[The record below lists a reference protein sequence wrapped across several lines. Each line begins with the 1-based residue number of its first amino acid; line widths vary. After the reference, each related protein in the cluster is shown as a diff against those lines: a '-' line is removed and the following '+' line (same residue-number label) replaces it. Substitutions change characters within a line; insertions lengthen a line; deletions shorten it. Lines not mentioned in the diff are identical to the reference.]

1 MTTQS
6 HPASTPDRPTGA
18 VPHDGPVHHDEPA
31 PDDAGVPGPGV
42 GAPLFTAHL
51 EEGLDAALRGI
62 VGAGRLLVAL
72 DFDGALAPIVVDPT
86 EARILPVSARALAD
100 LTVLDGV
107 DVALVSGRNAADLA
121 TLADVPEGTRVI
133 GSHGA
138 ELGRVTVT
146 PDGGRGVDT
155 EPLDLSADQ
164 SALRAALL
172 RETEELAA
180 AVEGAWVQ
188 SKPAAVV
195 LHTRPAAPEAGAELT
210 RRVLDG
216 PAAREG
222 VHVVVGKEVVEMAV
236 LSVTK
241 GDAVTALRSEV
252 GADAVVYA
260 GDDTTDEDAFAVLTG
275 DDVGIKVGPG
285 ETLAGWRVADPEELS
300 AVLVRLAE
308 LRQETSVTRS

>member
-1 MTTQS
+1 MTTE
-6 HPASTPDRPTGA
+6 PAPTPDRPDRD
-18 VPHDGPVHHDEPA
+18 VPHGERA

-42 GAPLFTAHL
+42 DAPLFTAHL
-51 EEGLDAALRGI
+51 EEGLDAALRDL
-62 VGAGRLLVAL
+62 VNAGRLLVAL
-72 DFDGALAPIVVDPT
+72 DFDGALAPIVLDPT
-86 EARILPVSARALAD
+86 ASRILPLSARALAD
-100 LTVLDGV
+100 LAVLDGV
-107 DVALVSGRNAADLA
+107 DVVLVSGRNAADLA
-121 TLADVPEGTRVI
+121 TLADVPDGTRVV

-138 ELGRVTVT
+138 ELGRVTLT
-146 PDGGRGVDT
+146 PDGHRGVDA
-155 EPLDLSADQ
+155 EALSLSEEQA
-164 SALRAALL
+164 ALRAELL

-188 SKPAAVV
+188 AKPAAVV

-210 RRVLDG
+210 RRVLAG

-236 LSVTK
+236 LAVTK
-241 GDAVTALRSEV
+241 GDALTALRSDV
-252 GADAVVYA
+252 GADAVLYA

-275 DDVGIKVGPG
+275 DDVGIKVGDG

-300 AVLVRLAE
+300 AVLVRLVE